1 MAANASQKLAFI
13 HKVWTNS
20 AGLDLKGLFPSVL
33 IAQAALESGWGQS
46 ELATKYN
53 NLFGVKKGSSWTGR
67 TVNLPTREVINGVSQ
82 TVRADFRVYPS
93 WQDSIADRN
102 RLLLTLNRYANVRSA
117 KTPEAQVQ
125 ALKAAGYATGE
136 NYVSSLMNTINANGL
151 TRYDELKKKIMNN
164 KTLSTIMIVAGAI
177 IAGIGVYNVANL
189 SKYLK

>member
-13 HKVWTNS
+13 HKVWTNI
-20 AGLDLKGLFPSVL
+20 AGLDLQGLYPSVL

-53 NLFGVKKGSSWTGR
+53 NPFGVKKGSSWTGR
-67 TVNLPTREVINGVSQ
+67 TVNLPTREVVNGVSQ

-93 WQDSIADRN
+93 WMASIADRN
-102 RLLLTLNRYANVRSA
+102 KLLLTLKRYANVRSA
-117 KTPEAQVQ
+117 ATPQAQVE

-177 IAGIGVYNVANL
+177 IAAIGIYNVANL
-189 SKYLK
+189 SK

>member
-13 HKVWTNS
+13 HKVWTNI
-20 AGLDLKGLFPSVL
+20 AGLDLQGLFPSVL

-93 WQDSIADRN
+93 WMASIADRN
-102 RLLLTLNRYANVRSA
+102 KLLLTLKRYANVRSA
-117 KTPEAQVQ
+117 ATPQAQIE

-136 NYVSSLMNTINANGL
+136 NYVSSLMNTINANSL

-177 IAGIGVYNVANL
+177 ISAIGIYNVANL

>member
-13 HKVWTNS
+13 HKVWTNI
-20 AGLDLKGLFPSVL
+20 AGLDLQGLYPSVL

-53 NLFGVKKGSSWTGR
+53 TLFGVKKGSSWTGR
-67 TVNLPTREVINGVSQ
+67 TVTLPTREVVNGVSQ

-93 WQDSIADRN
+93 WMASIADRN
-102 RLLLTLNRYANVRSA
+102 KLLLTLKRYANVRSA
-117 KTPEAQVQ
+117 ATPQAQVE

-177 IAGIGVYNVANL
+177 IAAIGIYNVANL